1 MTDKIQ
7 EITEK
12 IYNEGVIKAQADADR
27 IISDARA
34 KADEIIHL
42 AQKTHDDIIAEA
54 QKQADELARKTE
66 TEIQIAARQF
76 ISSLKQ
82 KVTEIITTAQIATP
96 VKGAMSDVD
105 FVKKIIATTL
115 NNWHNESTADL
126 SLKVLLPEKE
136 EKEFSSFFDSK
147 INEILNKGVD
157 VSFDPRLERGF
168 KIGPQDGSYIL
179 SFTDNDFEN
188 YFKSY
193 FKDRTKRLLFESVE
207 QE

>member
-27 IISDARA
+27 IISDART

-42 AQKTHDDIIAEA
+42 AQKSHDDIISEA
-54 QKQADELARKTE
+54 KKKADELTQKTE
-66 TEIQIAARQF
+66 TEIQMAARQF

-82 KVTEIITTAQIATP
+82 KITEIVTTAQIATP
-96 VKGAMSDVD
+96 VKGALNDVD
-105 FVKKIIATTL
+105 FVKKIILTTL
-115 NNWHNESTADL
+115 NNWSNVKTADL
-126 SLKVLLPEKE
+126 SLKVLLPEKD
-136 EKEFSSFFDSK
+136 EKEFSAFFDSK
-147 INEILNKGVD
+147 INEILNMGID
-157 VSFDPRLERGF
+157 VSFDPKLERGF

>member
-27 IISDARA
+27 MISDART

-42 AQKTHDDIIAEA
+42 AQKTHDDIISEA
-54 QKQADELARKTE
+54 QKKADELAQKTE
-66 TEIQIAARQF
+66 TEIQLAARQF
-76 ISSLKQ
+76 TSSLKQ
-82 KVTEIITTAQIATP
+82 KITEIITTAQIATP
-96 VKGAMSDVD
+96 VKSALNDVD
-105 FVKKIIATTL
+105 FVKKVILTTL
-115 NNWHNESTADL
+115 NNWSNVKTSDL
-126 SLKVLLPEKE
+126 SLKVLLPEKDK
-136 EKEFSSFFDSK
+136 KEFSAFFDSK
-147 INEILNKGVD
+147 IDEILNKGID
-157 VSFDPRLERGF
+157 VSFDPKLERGF

-193 FKDRTKRLLFESVE
+193 FKDRTKRLLFESVG